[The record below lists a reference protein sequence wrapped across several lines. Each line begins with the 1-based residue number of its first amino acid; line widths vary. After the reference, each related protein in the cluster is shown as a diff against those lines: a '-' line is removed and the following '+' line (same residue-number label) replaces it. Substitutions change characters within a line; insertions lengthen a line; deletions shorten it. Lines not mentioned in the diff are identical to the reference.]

1 MNTDLVVR
9 IAKQFA
15 QALDNE
21 DYLAAQQLLSPQCS
35 YDMRGSVSTEP
46 SSIIESYKASGEW
59 AARELDSIEYEST
72 VERSANGE
80 AVIIFID
87 RIQHQGKELVH
98 RCQQIIR
105 LDNTGLIFHI
115 QHKDLPGELEALQT
129 FLRQVGLRPEQ

>member
-1 MNTDLVVR
+1 MNTDLVLR

-15 QALDNE
+15 QSLDNE
-21 DYLAAQQLLSPQCS
+21 DYLAAQQLLGPQCS
-35 YDMRGSVSTEP
+35 YDMRGSVLTEP
-46 SSIIESYKASGEW
+46 SSIIESYKESAEW
-59 AARELDSIEYEST
+59 AARELDSIEYENT

-80 AVIIFID
+80 AAITFVD

-105 LDNTGLIFHI
+105 LDNTGLIVHI

-129 FLRQVGLRPEQ
+129 FLCQVGVRREQ